1 MKSAFALQGGLK
13 PLPFRGIIMSV
24 FVIGKKGV
32 EEDPLPHGGAT
43 DIFGRVIWALTAEE
57 EEAMV
62 RKIQSAFGR

>member
-1 MKSAFALQGGLK
+1 
-13 PLPFRGIIMSV
+13 MSL

-62 RKIQSAFGR
+62 RKIQSAYGR